1 MKAAIAAKEAQ
12 EAADATAKA
21 AKVAQAAAAAPLK
34 VNSKVRKG
42 VEFRGDVYMKD
53 GVPKIWCLKCKEDVN
68 YGGWSG
74 HCSRRHPVQGSDD
87 AEERNK
93 DNDDNKRK
101 DDDTDQPKGSDAGH
115 LCAGVGDAVS
125 TQKPKDGYQK
135 KEAESAAPRRRKKAS
150 SGDQGTQK
158 QKTARVAPKR
168 KVKPG

>member
-42 VEFRGDVYMKD
+42 VESRGDVYMKD

-68 YGGWSG
+68 YGGWSA
-74 HCSRRHPVQGSDD
+74 HCSRRHPVQGSD
-87 AEERNK
+87 AEEHN
-93 DNDDNKRK
+93 NDDDGNKRK
-101 DDDTDQPKGSDAGH
+101 ADDADRPGH
-115 LCAGVGDAVS
+115 LCAGVRDVVS
-125 TQKPKDGYQK
+125 TQKKHKDGYRQ
-135 KEAESAAPRRRKKAS
+135 KEAESAAPGRRKKAS

-158 QKTARVAPKR
+158 QKKARVAPKG
-168 KVKPG
+168 K